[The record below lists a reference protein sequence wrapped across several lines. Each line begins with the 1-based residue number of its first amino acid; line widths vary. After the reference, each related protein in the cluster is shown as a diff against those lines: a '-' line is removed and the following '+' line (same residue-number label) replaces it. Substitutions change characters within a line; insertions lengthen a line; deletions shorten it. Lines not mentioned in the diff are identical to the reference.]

1 MEMPPEF
8 QGVPSYKVY
17 KLNKAIY
24 VLKRQLET
32 VMNISLHYWYNLVI
46 DSLGPFLVHQIA
58 RTIFHNFTSLCQH
71 IMLARNSLKRVPENQ
86 LVNIVFTYVI
96 PLYAREIKKKKKT
109 THHRTLFIRGR
120 VHNI

>member
-8 QGVPSYKVY
+8 QGAPSYKVY

-46 DSLGPFLVHQIA
+46 YSLGPFLLHQIA

-71 IMLARNSLKRVPENQ
+71 IMLARNSLERVPENQ
-86 LVNIVFTYVI
+86 LVNIVSTYVI
-96 PLYAREIKKKKKT
+96 PYLLKRLKKQHT
-109 THHRTLFIRGR
+109 TGPSSLEEELKGI
-120 VHNI
+120 